1 MSEGGGITELQM
13 LETHIRILQKKLE
26 LVKSAEKTSMGCSRI
41 VSSMQ
46 ASQSKD
52 GFLVT
57 EGSSPNIFHTSVG
70 GSGEKGCC
78 VVS

>member
-13 LETHIRILQKKLE
+13 LEAHIRILQKKLE
-26 LVKSAEKTSMGCSRI
+26 SVKNAEKTSMGCSRI

-57 EGSSPNIFHTSVG
+57 EGSAPNIFHTSVG